1 MQGYRIARMPI
12 LLAMTGVL
20 AGCQGGA
27 GAGLFGSKGGAD
39 VAGPQ
44 TLPREARDAG
54 EDVEA
59 PEVFHAEETGLWDGR
74 PSLGGIWIAHPDVTD
89 PERVIIR
96 NTATGQSVVGALFRR
111 ERESPGPRF
120 QVSSDAAAQIGLLAG
135 QPTELSVTAL
145 RRPPDPQPAATAQD
159 DDAEAA
165 LTALTRRFVQV
176 ATVDSADGA
185 KQTAARLTRAGLSAE
200 IRAPDPG
207 GRALWRVVS
216 GPVKTEDDRA
226 ALIEAVRGLG
236 FKDAYAVTR

>member
-1 MQGYRIARMPI
+1 MQGYRIARMAV
-12 LLAMTGVL
+12 LLAVTGIL

-27 GAGLFGSKGGAD
+27 GVGLFGSKGAGDAP
-39 VAGPQ
+39 GPQ
-44 TLPREARDAG
+44 IVQRAAG

-59 PEVFHAEETGLWDGR
+59 PEVFQAEEAGLWDGR

-145 RRPPDPQPAATAQD
+145 RRTPDPQPAATAQD
-159 DDAEAA
+159 DDAERAP
-165 LTALTRRFVQV
+165 TALTRRFVQV

-185 KQTAARLTRAGLSAE
+185 KQTAARLTKAGLSAE

-207 GRALWRVVS
+207 GRPLWRVVS

-226 ALIEAVRGLG
+226 ALIEAARGLG